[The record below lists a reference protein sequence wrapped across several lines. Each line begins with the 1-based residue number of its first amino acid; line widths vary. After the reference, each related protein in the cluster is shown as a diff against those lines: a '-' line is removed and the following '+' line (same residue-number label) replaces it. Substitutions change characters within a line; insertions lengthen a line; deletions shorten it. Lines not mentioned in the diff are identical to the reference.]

1 MRGSPG
7 IVVDVVLVLAAI
19 VTAGV
24 RGPRPFGTIVGPP
37 PKGPRITDQPTAD
50 EPVEPD
56 DAAPARPP
64 LRDRVEARARRV
76 GDAARQRH
84 EVLLERTSWAQVATA
99 VGRRHIA
106 ANGSMMAGY
115 LAYRLFLL
123 LLPMGAIVV
132 ALAGFDRAAS
142 ESTTEHLRLGQVLAN
157 TIAQAGEDAQRS
169 RLPLLITGLV
179 AFAVAAWGLLGALQY
194 TSAVAWQIPTRRFPG
209 KGRAFLRLA
218 GSLLLFGG
226 VLYISMVV
234 RRAGIVAGLAG
245 SLANTLGTFVA
256 YLGLGW
262 ILPRRCKEWFWLI
275 PGAAVSAVG
284 YLGLQAF
291 AAFYLPEKLA
301 NASATYGALG
311 ITLTVLTYLFVVG
324 VLLWMLLLVDAVVW
338 EQRRDDPPG
347 LLRRIADKV
356 PLPTTTFGS
365 GYVGEDDVAETVGGP
380 LQSFRN
386 ASMADRD

>member
-1 MRGSPG
+1 
-7 IVVDVVLVLAAI
+7 
-19 VTAGV
+19 
-24 RGPRPFGTIVGPP
+24 
-37 PKGPRITDQPTAD
+37 
-50 EPVEPD
+50 
-56 DAAPARPP
+56 
-64 LRDRVEARARRV
+64 
-76 GDAARQRH
+76 
-84 EVLLERTSWAQVATA
+84 
-99 VGRRHIA
+99 
-106 ANGSMMAGY
+106 MMAGY

-123 LLPMGAIVV
+123 LLPLGAIVV
-132 ALAGFDRAAS
+132 ALAGFDRTAS
-142 ESTTEHLRLGQVLAN
+142 QTTSEHLRLGQAIAK
-157 TIAQAGEDAQRS
+157 TIAQAGQDAQRS

-194 TSAVAWQIPTRRFPG
+194 TSATAWQIPTRKFPG
-209 KGRAFLRLA
+209 KGRVFLRLA
-218 GSLLLFGG
+218 GSMLVFAA
-226 VLYISMVV
+226 VLYVSMIV
-234 RRAGIVAGLAG
+234 RRLGLVAGMAG
-245 SLANTLGTFVA
+245 SVANTLGTFVG
-256 YLGLGW
+256 YMGLGW

-291 AAFYLPEKLA
+291 AAFYLPGKLA

-311 ITLTVLTYLFVVG
+311 ITLTGLSYLFVVG
-324 VLLWMLLLVDAVVW
+324 LLLWLMLLVDAVVW

-386 ASMADRD
+386 ASIADRD